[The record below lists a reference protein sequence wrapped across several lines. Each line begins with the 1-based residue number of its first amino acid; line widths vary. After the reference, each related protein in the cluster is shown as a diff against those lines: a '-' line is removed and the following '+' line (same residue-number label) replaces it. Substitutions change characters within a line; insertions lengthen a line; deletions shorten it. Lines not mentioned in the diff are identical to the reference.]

1 MDVLRRGRARAEFER
16 FVDAHA
22 DQLLRTGFLVTGD
35 PVEAED
41 LVQEC
46 LLRVA
51 RHWPRARSMDQPAA
65 YARRILVNLAL
76 DDARRRTRCAAE
88 LGWAEDSPVEARA
101 NGASAVDS
109 GLSDTRMELI
119 AGLRMLPARQRAI
132 LILRYYEDL
141 SEAQVAHLLSCSVG
155 TVKSTA
161 SRGLS
166 RLREALDTAISADS
180 DGGHISRQIE
190 KE

>member
-1 MDVLRRGRARAEFER
+1 M
-16 FVDAHA
+16 DAHA

-166 RLREALDTAISADS
+166 RLREAPSPDLAAS
-180 DGGHISRQIE
+180 GLM
-190 KE
+190 